1 MKHLYPTILKY
12 LEDQPLLSVRDKRL
26 LQLFMVYETE
36 IDELLEISRP
46 QNNEWCIKDY
56 SKWVKEGNLDINFIG
71 PTFHKMFRQIDC
83 LPTGQEDMDV
93 WHALNE
99 HSEFWPA
106 LEAALND

>member
-1 MKHLYPTILKY
+1 MKPLYPTILKH
-12 LEDQPLLSVRDKRL
+12 LEDATLLNALDQRL
-26 LQLFMVYETE
+26 LRLFIIYEDE
-36 IDELLEISRP
+36 ISELLEISRP
-46 QNNEWCIKDY
+46 QNNEWA
-56 SKWVKEGNLDINFIG
+56 KWEGSDIEFIG

-93 WHALNE
+93 WKALAE